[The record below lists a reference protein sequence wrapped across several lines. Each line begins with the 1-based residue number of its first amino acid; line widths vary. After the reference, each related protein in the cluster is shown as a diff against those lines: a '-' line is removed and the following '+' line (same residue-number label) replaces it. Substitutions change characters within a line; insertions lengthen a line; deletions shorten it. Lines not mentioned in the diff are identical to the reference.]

1 MTDAAQPADT
11 PSSPETMATQ
21 AELYDDLRRIG
32 ELEDQKQQIQTE
44 IAERTERLRNAIGHL
59 EPTSLL
65 HQMLT
70 SALAP
75 KRAPKRTRPAAAA
88 KPRRKSAPKKKVR
101 KRRK

>member
-1 MTDAAQPADT
+1 MNDT
-11 PSSPETMATQ
+11 PATSDADEPAIPTQ

-32 ELEDQKQQIQTE
+32 ELEDKKQEIQKE
-44 IAERTERLRNAIGHL
+44 ISERTERLRKAIDHL

-70 SALAP
+70 AALAP
-75 KRAPKRTRPAAAA
+75 RKAVVAEDSDA
-88 KPRRKSAPKKKVR
+88 KPRRKASRKKKVVR